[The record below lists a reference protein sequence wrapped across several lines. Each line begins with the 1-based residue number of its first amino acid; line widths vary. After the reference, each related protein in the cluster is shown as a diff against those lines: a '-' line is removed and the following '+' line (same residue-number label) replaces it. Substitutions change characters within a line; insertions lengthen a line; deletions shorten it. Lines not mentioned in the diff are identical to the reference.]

1 MTDGDVKVF
10 RKRYSVTKKLGK
22 GASGKTYLVE
32 DLQESRAHKKVFK
45 ALKCIKLDEIQSL
58 SQNDCE
64 KEARLLSGLRHP
76 YILRTYESFVEKNKF
91 CLVAEYCEGGDLT
104 HYLKG
109 VKENGEHIDEKLVGK
124 WLVQIILATSFIHKN
139 KILHRD
145 LKSSNIFLK
154 NGNIKIG
161 DFGISRLL
169 TTTNELATTFIGTPY
184 YMSPEVLKYE
194 GYNNKSDIW
203 SIGIILYE
211 LCTRRRAFTGTN
223 LMRVMWQVIN
233 DPCPRLPE
241 IYSKELQEVLQLMLK
256 KVPQER
262 PSASEL
268 LKLNIITS
276 YLRELYKEIV
286 FHMQTSPIDESI
298 LKKDEIQRFI
308 SFEEFI
314 NSPDLILQEQEL
326 QENDDNL
333 SIKIDYN
340 EENNTENVD
349 DFLTPRQKIKLDRAS
364 ESDQTI
370 ATLRD
375 LAEQLTHS
383 RNTLNSTRRT
393 DLYTWQ
399 KRYPSSNRLW
409 PTVQMST
416 EKMLNELKNLY
427 LEKMNSD
434 YGVTENMDDF
444 ENTENLLWPHRPLS
458 ENNDSLLGKGPGAE
472 DESLG
477 TFYLT
482 ESGKYTNNIQKKTED
497 SQNPASDSKLKN
509 FCLVPGSTGPMYENR
524 RYEQKKQ
531 VVITDD
537 SVDNHDHK
545 DEESNT
551 NQLNLFIRR
560 SFTIPEVSTNNYVQ
574 SARQLN
580 TINSCKMKCD
590 DVVSDNTQLME
601 TYYTNYDNDLIE
613 YSITSVHEDLS
624 TPNETGN
631 IAENDL
637 EDIENQDDWNT
648 NETLDDVLSCM
659 KAALC
664 QQEDDQTLV
673 TNDETNCI
681 YGLEAKAKKIETL
694 RNYCVEKLGIQEF
707 HTAYDYLYQKRI
719 TENNQSGELTILDGL
734 KNYCSNVT
742 TGFLL
747 DHLIFL
753 ENDTKQTISVE
764 SPNSLYQ
771 ILESNLQFCM

>member
-1 MTDGDVKVF
+1 
-10 RKRYSVTKKLGK
+10 
-22 GASGKTYLVE
+22 
-32 DLQESRAHKKVFK
+32 
-45 ALKCIKLDEIQSL
+45 
-58 SQNDCE
+58 
-64 KEARLLSGLRHP
+64 
-76 YILRTYESFVEKNKF
+76 
-91 CLVAEYCEGGDLT
+91 
-104 HYLKG
+104 
-109 VKENGEHIDEKLVGK
+109 
-124 WLVQIILATSFIHKN
+124 
-139 KILHRD
+139 
-145 LKSSNIFLK
+145 
-154 NGNIKIG
+154 
-161 DFGISRLL
+161 
-169 TTTNELATTFIGTPY
+169 
-184 YMSPEVLKYE
+184 
-194 GYNNKSDIW
+194 
-203 SIGIILYE
+203 
-211 LCTRRRAFTGTN
+211 
-223 LMRVMWQVIN
+223 
-233 DPCPRLPE
+233 
-241 IYSKELQEVLQLMLK
+241 
-256 KVPQER
+256 
-262 PSASEL
+262 
-268 LKLNIITS
+268 
-276 YLRELYKEIV
+276 
-286 FHMQTSPIDESI
+286 MQTNPTDESI
-298 LKKDEIQRFI
+298 IKKDEIQRFI

-314 NSPDLILQEQEL
+314 NSPDLILQEQQL

-349 DFLTPRQKIKLDRAS
+349 EFLTPRQKIKLDRAS

-427 LEKMNSD
+427 LEKMNND

-482 ESGKYTNNIQKKTED
+482 ESGKCTNNIQKQTED
-497 SQNPASDSKLKN
+497 SQNPASDSQLKN
-509 FCLVPGSTGPMYENR
+509 FRLVAGSAGPMYENR
-524 RYEQKKQ
+524 RDEQKKQ
-531 VVITDD
+531 AVITDD
-537 SVDNHDHK
+537 NVDNHDHK

-551 NQLNLFIRR
+551 NQLNLFVRR

-580 TINSCKMKCD
+580 TINNCNLKCN
-590 DVVSDNTQLME
+590 DVFSDNTQLME
-601 TYYTNYDNDLIE
+601 TYYTNYDNGLIE
-613 YSITSVHEDLS
+613 YSKTSVHEDLS

-631 IAENDL
+631 VAENDL

-659 KAALC
+659 KAALR
-664 QQEDDQTLV
+664 QPEDDQTLV
-673 TNDETNCI
+673 INDETNSL
-681 YGLEAKAKKIETL
+681 YGPEAKAKKIETL

-771 ILESNLQFCM
+771 VLESNLQFCM

>member
-1 MTDGDVKVF
+1 MF
-10 RKRYSVTKKLGK
+10 
-22 GASGKTYLVE
+22 
-32 DLQESRAHKKVFK
+32 
-45 ALKCIKLDEIQSL
+45 
-58 SQNDCE
+58 
-64 KEARLLSGLRHP
+64 
-76 YILRTYESFVEKNKF
+76 FV
-91 CLVAEYCEGGDLT
+91 
-104 HYLKG
+104 
-109 VKENGEHIDEKLVGK
+109 
-124 WLVQIILATSFIHKN
+124 
-139 KILHRD
+139 
-145 LKSSNIFLK
+145 FLK
-154 NGNIKIG
+154 THI
-161 DFGISRLL
+161 
-169 TTTNELATTFIGTPY
+169 
-184 YMSPEVLKYE
+184 
-194 GYNNKSDIW
+194 
-203 SIGIILYE
+203 
-211 LCTRRRAFTGTN
+211 
-223 LMRVMWQVIN
+223 
-233 DPCPRLPE
+233 
-241 IYSKELQEVLQLMLK
+241 
-256 KVPQER
+256 
-262 PSASEL
+262 
-268 LKLNIITS
+268 
-276 YLRELYKEIV
+276 
-286 FHMQTSPIDESI
+286 
-298 LKKDEIQRFI
+298 RFI

-349 DFLTPRQKIKLDRAS
+349 DFLTPRQKIKLDRARLGYDIVAQNGYS
-364 ESDQTI
+364 ARFVDKNMQPRHEREKCHSSLKKTI
-370 ATLRD
+370 D

-624 TPNETGN
+624 TPNET
-631 IAENDL
+631 
-637 EDIENQDDWNT
+637 
-648 NETLDDVLSCM
+648 
-659 KAALC
+659 
-664 QQEDDQTLV
+664 DDQTLV